1 MIYLA
6 VNPIYLV
13 ICEPI
18 LCCKPYLSC
27 VVWSCGPLDLFYVVN
42 LFYVVICEPNLSC
55 VVWSCSGPI
64 YVLDLHCIRL
74 GPLVM

>member
-6 VNPIYLV
+6 VT
-13 ICEPI
+13 CEPI

-42 LFYVVICEPNLSC
+42 LFYLVISEPNSSC
-55 VVWSCSGPI
+55 FALV
-64 YVLDLHCIRL
+64 
-74 GPLVM
+74 LVMNG